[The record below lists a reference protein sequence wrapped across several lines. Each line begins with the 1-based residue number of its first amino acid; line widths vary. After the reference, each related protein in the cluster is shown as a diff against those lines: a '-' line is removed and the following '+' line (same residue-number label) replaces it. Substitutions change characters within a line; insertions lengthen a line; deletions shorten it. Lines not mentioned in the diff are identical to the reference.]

1 MEATK
6 SSFAN
11 VMNLG
16 VDCQPAIVMVTDA
29 NFFEDSEPIL
39 TKENKGLSETNQVSQ
54 WVLDT
59 AFK

>member
-1 MEATK
+1 
-6 SSFAN
+6 
-11 VMNLG
+11 
-16 VDCQPAIVMVTDA
+16 MVTDA

-39 TKENKGLSETNQVSQ
+39 TKENKGLSETNLVSQ